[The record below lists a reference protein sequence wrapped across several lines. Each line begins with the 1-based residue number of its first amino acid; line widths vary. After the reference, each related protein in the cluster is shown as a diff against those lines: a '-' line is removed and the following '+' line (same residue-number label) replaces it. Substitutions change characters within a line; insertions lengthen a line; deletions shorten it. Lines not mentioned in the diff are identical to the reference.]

1 MNAPELTISTPL
13 PAPLTAF
20 RLALAAAY
28 TFLCVGG
35 IVSYAF
41 MGGPPAAITWTAPAY
56 LALAGALVLAY
67 TPLGQW
73 RGPLTAA
80 AIGFASELVGVA
92 TGLPYGQYEYT
103 PVLGPA
109 LLGAPLVLTCA
120 WLVLAAHVRGAMQA
134 WRMPLR
140 AQPVVGALWM
150 TALDLVIDPLAAG
163 PLDYWRWSAGGVYFG
178 IPASNYAGWF
188 VVSLAIFAA
197 TPADWRPSRPLVWL
211 GASVMAF
218 FAVLA
223 LLLGFVWL
231 GLLGL
236 VLAALG
242 LGARP
247 ATRG

>member
-1 MNAPELTISTPL
+1 MSMPELTISMPQ
-13 PAPLTAF
+13 PAPLTAV
-20 RLALAAAY
+20 RVALAVAY
-28 TFLCVGG
+28 GFLCVGG

-41 MGGPPAAITWTAPAY
+41 MGGPPDAMAWTASAY

-67 TPLGQW
+67 TPVSQW

-80 AIGFASELVGVA
+80 TIGFASEIAGVA
-92 TGLPYGQYEYT
+92 FGLPYGQYEYT

-109 LLGAPLVLTCA
+109 WLGVPLVLTCA

-134 WRMPLR
+134 WRVSPW
-140 AQPVVGALWM
+140 AQPFVGALWM

-178 IPASNYAGWF
+178 IPASNFAGWF

-197 TPADWRPSRPLVWL
+197 TPSSWKPSRPLVWL
-211 GASVMAF
+211 GASVMIF
-218 FAVLA
+218 FALLA
-223 LLLGFVWL
+223 LLMGFAWL

-236 VLAALG
+236 ALTALG
-242 LGARP
+242 LGAR
-247 ATRG
+247 ATTRG